1 VKGRWTATGLAFLPR
16 TVLLEGYQPVKITR
30 MTSQRETGAKGNRD
44 SYRPSWPTRCLLWIG
59 GVDPDLLSSRL
70 EYYRGAAMGTFVIIV
85 ALLGGVTFSLY
96 VAVIAGRWEPWM
108 LPFAAFWA
116 VILFCLDRSILVDP
130 HYGDL
135 RRAEREADAMPRASI
150 ASPWPPMPATESPN
164 GQQHTAAGPPDT
176 KKGKTAPRLW
186 LSWHLVSRAFI
197 YVSRVAIAIIVAIL
211 ISEVVV
217 LLIFRPEIML
227 QAEANQNSA
236 FQAKIAVLAT
246 EQQTALGLQ
255 IADLQA
261 RIKDNNASLSAPYN
275 VMQQARANYLD
286 EVGGHTVVNTPGFG
300 PYAEKDLNTYLKAL
314 SAYNTDVQAVANAN
328 NGLRGQI
335 SSLTEE
341 QAEYGSSSSAS
352 HASLQGTSAGKQA
365 YADTHGSIGW
375 LDQEAAFSD
384 YEHTHGGLAVHW
396 IPWLIRILLVLID
409 LLPLGMK
416 LLSSSSVYGRR
427 VRDQGQL
434 ARYGDRRGYPV
445 RRADLDRGADLDD
458 YRAALA
464 ALLDYQRRERYRRD
478 RTDHLSRSNGGFD
491 D

>member
-1 VKGRWTATGLAFLPR
+1 MTRQRQTDAEDKG
-16 TVLLEGYQPVKITR
+16 
-30 MTSQRETGAKGNRD
+30 D
-44 SYRPSWPTRCLLWIG
+44 SYRPSWLTRCLLWIG

-96 VAVIAGRWEPWM
+96 VAVIAGRWEPWL

-150 ASPWPPMPATESPN
+150 ASPWPPMPGTGSPN
-164 GQQHTAAGPPDT
+164 GQHPADGPPDA
-176 KKGKTAPRLW
+176 KKAKTAPRLW
-186 LSWHLVSRAFI
+186 LSWHSVSRAFV
-197 YVSRVAIAIIVAIL
+197 YMSRIAIAIVVAIL

-217 LLIFRPEIML
+217 LLIFRPEIMQ
-227 QAEANQNSA
+227 QAEANQTNA
-236 FQAKIAVLAT
+236 FQTKIAALAKA
-246 EQQTALGLQ
+246 QQTALG
-255 IADLQA
+255 D
-261 RIKDNNASLSAPYN
+261 RITELRSDISDNNASLDAPYQ
-275 VMQQARANYLD
+275 VMQQARSNYLD

-300 PYAEKDLNTYLKAL
+300 PYAEKDLNAYLKAL
-314 SAYNTDVQAVANAN
+314 GTYNTDVQEVATENDY
-328 NGLRGQI
+328 LRGQI
-335 SSLTEE
+335 TSLTVD
-341 QAEYGSSSSAS
+341 QAEYGSSSSPTYA
-352 HASLQGTSAGKQA
+352 ALQDTAAGKQA

-384 YEHTHGGLAVHW
+384 YEHTHGGFAVHW

-416 LLSSSSVYGRR
+416 LLSGSSVYGRR

-434 ARYGDRRGYPV
+434 ARYGDRRGYLV
-445 RRADLDRGADLDD
+445 RRADVDRGADLDD
-458 YRAALA
+458 YRTALA
-464 ALLDYQRRERYRRD
+464 ALLDYQSRERYRRV
-478 RTDHLSRSNGGFD
+478 RTDHLSRANGGFD